1 MYCHLV
7 KICPESAHSLTFG
20 FFIFVSSTQESERE
34 LDSIDVETAKLQR
47 HLEVCPKDGASAAV
61 DETSFVE
68 SIQQLDQ
75 SRKRSRDLLLL
86 TQASVAGRL
95 QHWKLFED
103 SVNRVLCLIKR
114 LNYARNMASLKGSV
128 DLQRLLAAKQS
139 IEVRNATP
147 YNSNGKKYKC
157 KCCGNT
163 TWNLFTSVCCLSSRG
178 RQMLPS
184 HRVSR
189 QKSRRLLSFDG
200 LHVVCLALSSNG

>member
-1 MYCHLV
+1 MV

-20 FFIFVSSTQESERE
+20 LFIFVSSTQESERE

-47 HLEVCPKDGASAAV
+47 HLEVCPKDGATAAV

-147 YNSNGKKYKC
+147 YNSNCNSNANVVAKQRGTCLRRFVVCRLGGDKCFPPTEFRGKKAVGCSRLMDYM
-157 KCCGNT
+157 
-163 TWNLFTSVCCLSSRG
+163 SS
-178 RQMLPS
+178 
-184 HRVSR
+184 
-189 QKSRRLLSFDG
+189 
-200 LHVVCLALSSNG
+200 A